1 MRGQIVAGAVVAGL
15 AVGLAVPAAALPA
28 GAPAH
33 RGDDRPGG
41 HGGPGS
47 HGRPFDFTPL
57 AGSAYGAT
65 TPDWAQPFLL
75 PQGYTQSLVA
85 DETVLDVYP
94 GADDLSDMTTVN
106 ETGRQAGRFLYRTHE
121 VGENGALSVVDL
133 RTGAAEVIAQDAGW
147 RRLDGLEWTPWGT
160 LLFAEETA
168 GGRLFEAFLDPHDP
182 TVVTRIEARPQAGI
196 LRHEGIAATRDAV
209 YVVDELN
216 GGSIYKFVPARR
228 GDLSTGQ
235 LYALKLTGLSDAD
248 QLWNPATY
256 SAKVGDFD
264 WVPLDM
270 AQVVVDGDA
279 AANAVVATEF
289 GRPEDLQVIGHT
301 LYVANTS
308 EDRVIAIDL
317 RAERVTGYL
326 EAGVNVPVEDAAAGV
341 TGFNSP
347 DNLAATADGRLIVVE
362 DNVPSDIW
370 FAGADRNRD
379 GIADRADLFAS
390 LVDPGAEASG
400 IYIGTDPRTLYV
412 NVQHPDKPQADGT
425 WRITRG

>member
-1 MRGQIVAGAVVAGL
+1 
-15 AVGLAVPAAALPA
+15 
-28 GAPAH
+28 H
-33 RGDDRPGG
+33 GG
-41 HGGPGS
+41 HGGRG
-47 HGRPFDFTPL
+47 GPFDFAPL
-57 AGSAYGAT
+57 AGSAYGAST
-65 TPDWAQPFLL
+65 TDWAQPFLL

-85 DETVLDVYP
+85 DETVLDVYA

-106 ETGRQAGRFLYRTHE
+106 ETGRQAGRYLYRTHE
-121 VGENGALSVVDL
+121 VGENGAVSVVDL
-133 RTGAAEVIAQDAGW
+133 RTGEAEVIAQDAGW

-160 LLFAEETA
+160 LLFAEETT

-182 TVVTRIEARPQAGI
+182 TVVTRIEARPQVGI

-228 GDLSTGQ
+228 GDLSQGQ

-256 SAKVGDFD
+256 PTKVGDLD

-279 AANAVVATEF
+279 AANAVGATEF
-289 GRPEDLQVIGHT
+289 GRPEDLQVIGDT

-317 RAERVTGYL
+317 RAERVTGFV
-326 EAGVNVPVEDAAAGV
+326 EAGVNVPVEDAANGV

-347 DNLAATADGRLIVVE
+347 DNLAATADGRLIVIE

-379 GIADRADLFAS
+379 GVADRVDLFAS
-390 LVDPGAEASG
+390 LVDPGAEGSG
-400 IYIGTDPRTLYV
+400 IYVGTDPRTLYV

-425 WRITRG
+425 WRISRG

>member
-1 MRGQIVAGAVVAGL
+1 MRVRLLGGAVVAGL
-15 AVGLAVPAAALPA
+15 ALTLAAPAV

-33 RGDDRPGG
+33 RDDDRRG
-41 HGGPGS
+41 HG
-47 HGRPFDFTPL
+47 RTFAFTAL

-65 TPDWAQPFLL
+65 TPDWTQPFLL
-75 PQGYTQSLVA
+75 PQGYTQTLVA
-85 DETVLDVYP
+85 DESVLDVYP
-94 GADDLSDMTTVN
+94 GADDLTDMNTVN

-121 VGENGALSVVDL
+121 VGANGALSVVDL

-160 LLFAEETA
+160 LLFAEETT

-182 TVVTRIEARPQAGI
+182 TVVTRVEERTQAGI

-228 GDLSTGQ
+228 GDLSAGQ

-248 QLWNPATY
+248 QLWNPATS

-264 WVPLDM
+264 WVALDM

-289 GRPEDLQVIGHT
+289 GRPEDLEIIGHT

-308 EDRVIAIDL
+308 EDRVIAVDL

-347 DNLAATADGRLIVVE
+347 DNLASTADGRLIVVE

-370 FAGADRNRD
+370 FAGDDRNRD
-379 GIADRADLFAS
+379 GVADRADLFAS
-390 LVDPGAEASG
+390 LVDPGAEGTG
-400 IYIGTDPRTLYV
+400 IYVGTDPRTLYV
-412 NVQHPDKPQADGT
+412 NVQHPDKAQADGT